1 MSDLLRENSLKS
13 SLLSPSQRK
22 PSLRVGYSCNYF
34 FKNCI
39 GRKLINNI
47 VLFLLY
53 SKMTQVYLH
62 ILYHMFFHYGL
73 SQNIECSSLC
83 YMVGPCLSILCT
95 GLHLLAPSFQ
105 SFPPPA
111 PLTLGNHKPVLC
123 VYESVSILYMCPF
136 VSYFRFHMQV
146 ISYGF
151 CHYFWAHCYSFVY

>member
-39 GRKLINNI
+39 GIKLINNI

-95 GLHLLAPSFQ
+95 GLHLLAQASNPFLPQ
-105 SFPPPA
+105 
-111 PLTLGNHKPVLC
+111 PLSPLATTSLFCVSMSLFLFCTCVHLC
-123 VYESVSILYMCPF
+123 HILDSICK
-136 VSYFRFHMQV
+136 
-146 ISYGF
+146 
-151 CHYFWAHCYSFVY
+151 